1 MRYLV
6 RQRIMSFATSFW
18 ITDEDGNEVYYVD
31 GHALQFRKT
40 FELTDRSGVVVAMI
54 RQQLFRLRGTMD
66 IERDGAVMAT
76 VRRANFSP
84 FRHRYEVTLA
94 DGTVLEAAGSFSD
107 MNWELAAPDR
117 VVGRISRQWFKVRDT
132 YGVEVEP
139 GEDAALVIAI
149 AVSIDRLREQERR
162 RVMAGG

>member
-6 RQRIMSFATSFW
+6 RQRIMSFAANFW
-18 ITDEDGNEVYYVD
+18 ITDEGGNEVFYVD

-40 FELTDRSGVVVAMI
+40 FELTDRSGAVVAVI
-54 RQQLFRLRGTMD
+54 RQQLFRLRAAMD
-66 IERDGAVMAT
+66 IERDGAVIAT

-149 AVSIDRLREQERR
+149 AVSIDRLREQARR
-162 RVMAGG
+162 AMASG

>member
-6 RQRIMSFATSFW
+6 RQRIVSFAASFW
-18 ITDEDGNEVYYVD
+18 ITDEDGNEVFYVD
-31 GHALQFRKT
+31 GHALQLRKT
-40 FELTDRSGVVVAMI
+40 FELTDRNGVVVAVI
-54 RQQLFRLRGTMD
+54 RQQLFRLRGAMD
-66 IERDGAVMAT
+66 IERDGMVIAT

-94 DGTVLEAAGSFSD
+94 DGTVLEAAGNFSD

-132 YGVEVEP
+132 YGVEVES
-139 GEDAALVIAI
+139 GEDAALIIAI
-149 AVSIDRLREQERR
+149 AVCVDRLREQERR
-162 RVMAGG
+162 HAMASG